1 VWLSHFSKITTGT
14 AALKIGLR
22 KFVVGRVYRL
32 RNRTFARE
40 HREKQMLQSTPP
52 GRIGNPR
59 EIATVVAFLASD
71 HARWVTGSLIQA
83 AGGMR

>member
-1 VWLSHFSKITTGT
+1 
-14 AALKIGLR
+14 
-22 KFVVGRVYRL
+22 L

-52 GRIGNPR
+52 GRIGNPQ